1 MWSQKLFKI
10 QYLPQSFTKNG
21 PISQKNLNDLG
32 HLSKVTKVKSSSR
45 YSNIF
50 VRFLRVLEY
59 ILDIKAR
66 YLYSNIRC
74 SAGNIWV
81 FKYISRVPIATR
93 LKTTK
98 LILLDSLL
106 QENIV
111 KNALWLQTWF
121 LTITIAVC
129 QNIPD
134 EDVC

>member
-1 MWSQKLFKI
+1 MFWYEYLSKSKKLNEYSLKEGKISIVVTKTIQNSIPTTKFYEKWSHL
-10 QYLPQSFTKNG
+10 T
-21 PISQKNLNDLG
+21 KNLNDLG

-98 LILLDSLL
+98 LILLDSLP
-106 QENIV
+106 Q
-111 KNALWLQTWF
+111 
-121 LTITIAVC
+121 
-129 QNIPD
+129 
-134 EDVC
+134 